1 MFRLYNV
8 NDPKKLVKL
17 ASECKGNVE
26 VEFNRNEAV
35 NMKEAGAESKVA
47 EMLKKGMRNIIVVL
61 DNRND
66 LRAYT
71 KEMLLA

>member
-8 NDPKKLVKL
+8 NDPKKLAKL

-26 VEFNRNEAV
+26 VEFNHNEAI

-61 DNRND
+61 DNRSD
-66 LRAYT
+66 LRTYT

>member
-1 MFRLYNV
+1 MQ
-8 NDPKKLVKL
+8 
-17 ASECKGNVE
+17 G
-26 VEFNRNEAV
+26 RNEAV

-47 EMLKKGMRNIIVVL
+47 EMLKRGMRNIIVVL
-61 DNRND
+61 DNKND